1 MSTPAP
7 ARTASSKA
15 ESPTPRAESQAP
27 RAESPAP
34 RPVFSMTGFARV
46 SARVSDTLGFTLS
59 LKSVNHRFLDLH
71 LRLPSGTDALEME
84 LRRVLKEKLS
94 RGHVEVTLNVERSQ
108 KTDATYDAA
117 QLAIYIAAFRSA
129 TAEHGLAGEPDLNMI
144 FRLPGIFN
152 GERGEGRSAER
163 GAEAE
168 AQSLEAA
175 VLREIPAL
183 TEALNTMRA
192 REGGVLAAE
201 LQAGLSRLEALVGE
215 AALLREDVQQAYFER
230 ISVRLKTML
239 NGAFDPDRVLQEA
252 AMLTERSDV
261 EEEVTRLRAH
271 IDHFRSLLE
280 QGGDIGKKLDF
291 LLQEMNREA
300 NTLLSKTGGVSGN
313 GPRVTE
319 LGLGM
324 KSEIEKAREQIQN
337 LE

>member
-1 MSTPAP
+1 MSAAPVSVKNPA
-7 ARTASSKA
+7 A
-15 ESPTPRAESQAP
+15 ESRPPQ
-27 RAESPAP
+27 
-34 RPVFSMTGFARV
+34 PVFSMTGFARV
-46 SARVSDTLGFTLS
+46 SGRVSDSLGFTLS
-59 LKSVNHRFLDLH
+59 MKSVNHRFLDLH

-108 KTDATYDAA
+108 SMDAGYDAA
-117 QLAIYIAAFRSA
+117 QVAQYIAAFRSA
-129 TAEHGLAGEPDLNMI
+129 AAEHGLAGQPDLNLI
-144 FRLPGIFN
+144 FRLPGIFT
-152 GERGEGRSAER
+152 AER
-163 GAEAE
+163 STERRPEEESRA
-168 AQSLEAA
+168 LEAA

-183 TEALNTMRA
+183 IDALNTMRA
-192 REGGVLAAE
+192 REGSVLAGE
-201 LQAGLSRLEALVGE
+201 LRAGLERLEALVAE

-230 ISVRLKTML
+230 ISQRLKTML
-239 NGAFDPDRVLQEA
+239 NGSFDPDRVLQEA
-252 AMLTERSDV
+252 AILAERSDV
-261 EEEVTRLRAH
+261 EEEITRLHAH
-271 IDHFRSLLE
+271 IDHFRALLA

-300 NTLLSKTGGVSGN
+300 NTLLSKTGGVAGN